1 MPKKRVYQRRLL
13 GNQVMTPKDLEN
25 LHKHLLELEV
35 IDAISDEMRELI
47 ESEWPELVHKLPPR
61 KPQS

>member
-25 LHKHLLELEV
+25 LHKHLLELLGTIMSHALLGGLHHYYV
-35 IDAISDEMRELI
+35 R
-47 ESEWPELVHKLPPR
+47 V
-61 KPQS
+61 